1 MFFMQFS
8 FAQSIV
14 VTGGDY
20 FTSDMMTDITHHLDL
35 KNNSSN
41 TITVVCQKTIISMP
55 NNLPVWGGAS
65 YCFAGNCYSASSTL
79 PSTPAVLSPGQEI
92 TYSNNDLEAF
102 SGYYVPAQVAG
113 ISVVE
118 YCFYD
123 ENNPSDETCV
133 TVTYNIS
140 STTGVNDIDRISQF
154 YPNPA
159 NENIYFEY
167 YLDKSANFVV
177 MDILGNQVKQ
187 LQILDAGKQTVNIS
201 DLSQGI
207 YFGSI
212 ISDDKIKNTQKII
225 VK

>member
-1 MFFMQFS
+1 MQFS

-133 TVTYNIS
+133 TVTYDIS

-212 ISDDKIKNTQKII
+212 ISDDKIKTTQKII